1 MEIFATHHVFQLQ
14 AMPRK
19 PKHRLTTR
27 KGFWKQLKSSGAKSH
42 LSLEQPV
49 PPEEHLLMEP
59 AEQRLLPEESVSGE
73 LELAEQSPVPEL
85 PSGNNGMITIGTQV
99 DLEFAA
105 VGIQVDFKP
114 EMVNVGVQVSFEEIS
129 SDVMLD
135 SFQQSTDLN
144 TTVQPDY
151 DDNVVECEEI
161 LSDVMLDSFQPSTDL
176 DTTVQP
182 ERDDYVDECEEISSD
197 VMLNSF
203 QQTDLDTTIQP
214 DCDDNVVERISQS
227 LSDPVFENST
237 SDVEIESDIQV
248 EATQMNI
255 EDAHMHTDPTTP
267 NRFLAIDSGPSHEG
281 YDRDYGDGFEVRM
294 CKGNDDEDFLPLVC
308 RHKGVFKDAK
318 GNYNS

>member
-1 MEIFATHHVFQLQ
+1 
-14 AMPRK
+14 MPRK

-49 PPEEHLLMEP
+49 SPEEHLLMEP

-144 TTVQPDY
+144 TTY
-151 DDNVVECEEI
+151 C
-161 LSDVMLDSFQPSTDL
+161 S
-176 DTTVQP
+176 
-182 ERDDYVDECEEISSD
+182 
-197 VMLNSF
+197 
-203 QQTDLDTTIQP
+203 
-214 DCDDNVVERISQS
+214 
-227 LSDPVFENST
+227 
-237 SDVEIESDIQV
+237 
-248 EATQMNI
+248 A
-255 EDAHMHTDPTTP
+255 
-267 NRFLAIDSGPSHEG
+267 
-281 YDRDYGDGFEVRM
+281 
-294 CKGNDDEDFLPLVC
+294 
-308 RHKGVFKDAK
+308 
-318 GNYNS
+318 